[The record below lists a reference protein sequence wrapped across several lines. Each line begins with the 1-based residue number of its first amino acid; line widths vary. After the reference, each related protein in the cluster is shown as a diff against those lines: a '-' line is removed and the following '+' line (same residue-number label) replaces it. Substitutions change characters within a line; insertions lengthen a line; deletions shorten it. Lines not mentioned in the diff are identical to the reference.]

1 MTTPQQKDTNKNR
14 LYGAI
19 SYLWILCFIPLLFKR
34 DSSFALYHAR
44 QGLVL
49 LIAEFFATLIG
60 WIPFVGYYVSMFLGI
75 ILAILALL
83 GIINALDGKHWKMPV
98 LGDFAQKI
106 RI

>member
-1 MTTPQQKDTNKNR
+1 MTTAQQKDVNKNR
-14 LYGAI
+14 FYGAI
-19 SYLWILCFIPLLFKR
+19 SYLWILCFIPLAFKR

-49 LIAEFFATLIG
+49 LIAEFFATLVG
-60 WIPFVGYYVSMFLGI
+60 LIPFIGYYMSMILGV

-83 GIINALDGKHWKMPV
+83 GIINALDGNRWEMPV
-98 LGDFAQKI
+98 LGEYAKKI